1 MTRDDIMR
9 LVVEAGGVEG
19 EELDRHLQPID
30 GSTFVEFS
38 ENQLKAF
45 VALIEA
51 AEREACANY
60 VAETY
65 GWDELDAVSLADEL
79 RARSKT

>member
-1 MTRDDIMR
+1 MNRDDIMR

-19 EELDRHLQPID
+19 EEVDRHLQPIE

-45 VALIEA
+45 VVLIEA
-51 AEREACANY
+51 AEREACAKVCDANVY
-60 VAETY
+60 VQGGIAQQCAAEI
-65 GWDELDAVSLADEL
+65 
-79 RARSKT
+79 RARGET

>member
-1 MTRDDIMR
+1 MNRDDIMR
-9 LVVEAGGVEG
+9 LVVEAGAAEG
-19 EELDRHLQPID
+19 EEVDEHLQPIEN
-30 GSTFVEFS
+30 STFVEFS
-38 ENQLKAF
+38 EDQLKAF

-65 GWDELDAVSLADEL
+65 GWDELDAASLADEI
-79 RARSKT
+79 RARGK